1 MSTKG
6 AKYQAIAVDI
16 AKRIL
21 NNEFAIGE
29 KVSGRTLFASQY
41 SVSPE
46 TIRKAISL
54 LKEVNVVGV
63 SQGKEITIL
72 SKQQADH
79 FVEHNKEMLSAYSLK
94 QELEFL
100 LQQKESNDKQFHKIV
115 NEIMAYSDRLKNLA
129 PYNPVEV
136 RIISDSW
143 CIGKTLQQINLWHH
157 TGATIV
163 AIRRDT
169 EVIISPGPL
178 AILAEN
184 DRIVIVGNQNVLQK
198 VVTFIKEKPEM

>member
-46 TIRKAISL
+46 TIRNAISL

-63 SQGKEITIL
+63 SQ
-72 SKQQADH
+72 
-79 FVEHNKEMLSAYSLK
+79 
-94 QELEFL
+94 
-100 LQQKESNDKQFHKIV
+100 
-115 NEIMAYSDRLKNLA
+115 
-129 PYNPVEV
+129 
-136 RIISDSW
+136 
-143 CIGKTLQQINLWHH
+143 
-157 TGATIV
+157 
-163 AIRRDT
+163 
-169 EVIISPGPL
+169 
-178 AILAEN
+178 
-184 DRIVIVGNQNVLQK
+184 
-198 VVTFIKEKPEM
+198 